1 MSGKIVFAIAL
12 LGGAGLSGV
21 IREKM
26 ATGTNYGSVHP
37 ALDMPV
43 LPDMATAG
51 SLKMDDL
58 ISRTYTFDQI
68 NTKVKEVLQSV
79 KDGDTT

>member
-1 MSGKIVFAIAL
+1 MFAIAL

-21 IREKM
+21 IREKT
-26 ATGTNYGSVHP
+26 ATGANYGSVHP

-68 NTKVKEVLQSV
+68 NEGFDPLMKGEVARGVILM
-79 KDGDTT
+79 D